1 MAIVE
6 FKDVSR
12 VYVSGDRTLEAGKAS
27 SSSFQKEGS
36 PCSNC

>member
-12 VYVSGDRTLEAGKAS
+12 VYVSGEHELEAGKA

-36 PCSNC
+36 PCLNC

>member
-27 SSSFQKEGS
+27 SFSIIIRYFLLQ
-36 PCSNC
+36 

>member
-27 SSSFQKEGS
+27 SFQDEGS
-36 PCSNC
+36 PCLNC

>member
-12 VYVSGDRTLEAGKAS
+12 VYARGDRTLEAGKAS
-27 SSSFQKEGS
+27 SSFQKEGS
-36 PCSNC
+36 PCLNC

>member
-12 VYVSGDRTLEAGKAS
+12 VYARGDRTLEAGKAS
-27 SSSFQKEGS
+27 SFQKEGS
-36 PCSNC
+36 PCLNC

>member
-12 VYVSGDRTLEAGKAS
+12 VYVRGDRTLEAGKAS
-27 SSSFQKEGS
+27 SSFQKEGS
-36 PCSNC
+36 PCLNC

>member
-12 VYVSGDRTLEAGKAS
+12 IYVSGDRTLEAGKAS
-27 SSSFQKEGS
+27 SSFQKEGS
-36 PCSNC
+36 PCLNC